1 VSPAQLQRVPDGQA
15 QRVFGGITQKINV
28 VWHNAGEKMLRAD
41 IHTRVYQAT
50 SATAVLWDETLWK
63 RLEILPRQTVLESAP
78 LAFPA
83 VKAETRF
90 LVQWIAGTNQA
101 LGSTD
106 IWVYPTN
113 LLDELKV
120 LVHGDDFGVLDPDD
134 QIKPLLAQNGVDFLD
149 LGTVPLEKFHG
160 RLAIIGPFASI
171 TQMREGLASAIR
183 KIAAAGVAVVWLQ
196 PPPAK
201 LAGEIL
207 PSFYVAPT
215 NKAAVVVAQPELVLP
230 ISGNPQSQLNLVYL
244 CKLALNPTPFSL
256 PNLTAQP

>member
-1 VSPAQLQRVPDGQA
+1 
-15 QRVFGGITQKINV
+15 
-28 VWHNAGEKMLRAD
+28 MLRAD

-90 LVQWIAGTNQA
+90 LVQWIAGTNQV
-101 LGSTD
+101 LTPTD

-120 LVHGDDFGVLDPDD
+120 LAHGDDFGVLDPDD

-160 RLAIIGPFASI
+160 RLAIIGPFASK
-171 TQMREGLASAIR
+171 TQMREGLATAIR
-183 KIAAAGVAVVWLQ
+183 KIASAGVAVVWL
-196 PPPAK
+196 PPPSNP
-201 LAGEIL
+201 AGQIQ
-207 PSFYVAPT
+207 PSFYVAAA
-215 NKAAVVVAQPELVLP
+215 NKAAVVVAQPELVL
-230 ISGNPQSQLNLVYL
+230 SVSDNPQSQLNLVYL